1 MGKRIIKLS
10 ENDLYRIVKK
20 IINEQLSDQS
30 IPYDIIEFV
39 YNTTPISDFTSLD
52 EYYEFV
58 NEFYSDYYP
67 TQHSSVDSGIL
78 KSDIKTPEQ
87 MGVKGYNS
95 VDAFFVTPDIDISR
109 NNVSYVGRDAK
120 NAINY
125 IVMVPESLNFL
136 ETDYDFSNVEGL
148 MDSILNTKGY
158 TPKVIGDKV
167 RELGYDVIIPD
178 KGHYEWIIVNP
189 QSLVVLGSDKDIR
202 NFMGWLNSKL

>member
-1 MGKRIIKLS
+1 MGKKIIKLT
-10 ENDLYRIVKK
+10 ETDLYRIVKR

-136 ETDYDFSNVEGL
+136 ETDYDFSNVVDYCKPTKSCCSRFRQRHQKFYGL
-148 MDSILNTKGY
+148 VKF
-158 TPKVIGDKV
+158 K
-167 RELGYDVIIPD
+167 
-178 KGHYEWIIVNP
+178 IVNIDP
-189 QSLVVLGSDKDIR
+189 PLLWDLEI
-202 NFMGWLNSKL
+202 